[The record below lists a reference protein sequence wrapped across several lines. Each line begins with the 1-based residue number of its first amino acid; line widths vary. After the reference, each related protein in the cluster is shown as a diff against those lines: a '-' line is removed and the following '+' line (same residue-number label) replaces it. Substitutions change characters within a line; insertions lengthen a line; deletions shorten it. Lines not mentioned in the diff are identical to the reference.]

1 MKLHSSL
8 LTSNSSSQTRSDN
21 MRRPVL
27 CVASEVPKLADVL
40 KERCSHICQK
50 VTVVNPRAVLAGDDA
65 ILREAEVIVSE
76 PHHAKLWI
84 DKLPNLKFVQ
94 GTWAGVDR

>member
-1 MKLHSSL
+1 MTDS
-8 LTSNSSSQTRSDN
+8 SSSQTISD

-27 CVASEVPKLADVL
+27 CVASEVPMLADVL
-40 KERCSHICQK
+40 KERCSHMCQK

-65 ILREAEVIVSE
+65 ILKEAEVIVSD